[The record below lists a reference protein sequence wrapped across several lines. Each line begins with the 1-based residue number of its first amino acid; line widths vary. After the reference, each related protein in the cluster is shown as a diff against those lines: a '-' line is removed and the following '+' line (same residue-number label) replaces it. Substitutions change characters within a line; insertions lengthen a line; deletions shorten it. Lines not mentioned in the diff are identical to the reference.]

1 MPAAEKRWAAG
12 PLFMQLFYDLI
23 KNNYLQ
29 GKRRNVTTPGICNC
43 LQGAGDFRDQTG
55 EAYWS
60 YVSQAD
66 HGKMWCPV
74 SSYDQSL
81 KRVWRSGSIIGYLEK

>member
-1 MPAAEKRWAAG
+1 MPLNQAG
-12 PLFMQLFYDLI
+12 ELQRLCIFHSVSVFGHTFYG
-23 KNNYLQ
+23 NYVW
-29 GKRRNVTTPGICNC
+29 GKRRNVTNPGICNC

-66 HGKMWCPV
+66 REKLWCPV
-74 SSYDQSL
+74 SSYFLRMYQEWLS
-81 KRVWRSGSIIGYLEK
+81 